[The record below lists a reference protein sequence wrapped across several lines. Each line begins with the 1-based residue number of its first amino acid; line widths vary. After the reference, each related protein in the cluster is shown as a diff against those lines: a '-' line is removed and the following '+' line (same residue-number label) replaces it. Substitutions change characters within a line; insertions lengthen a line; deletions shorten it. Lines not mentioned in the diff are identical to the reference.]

1 MSASLSMRAA
11 AAFAAGALFFS
22 LGFDAAL
29 AHGQMSFGPPAMRPG
44 IAHGHGSAPGWRSGG
59 GSSST
64 WLGARRDWRFSRNG
78 GFRNRFGLFGGGFWY
93 SPYAFGDTASGL
105 GPVIVVGAPALN
117 VYPDAIPA
125 GADPSVERGC
135 VIHKLDYDSGGKY
148 LGERQTPEC

>member
-1 MSASLSMRAA
+1 MRTSLSRRAA
-11 AAFAAGALFFS
+11 AAFAAAALFVS
-22 LGFDAAL
+22 LSCEAAI
-29 AHGQMSFGPPAMRPG
+29 ARGQMSFGPPAMRPG

-64 WLGARRDWRFSRNG
+64 WPGARRDWRFSRNG

-117 VYPDAIPA
+117 VYPAAIPA

-135 VIHKLDYDSGGKY
+135 VIHKLDYDSAGKY